1 MNRTRQFAVIFLLAV
16 AVNFAWEMA
25 QSVLYTAMG
34 APLTATWRC
43 LAASLGD
50 GVIVLGIAGSGWLL
64 FGRADWYIRPRLK
77 EYLLMTVLGFTIAV
91 LIERRALAGSRWVY
105 TDQMPIMP
113 IVNVGLVPVLQLIVL
128 PPVVLWMARRV
139 TSP

>member
-1 MNRTRQFAVIFLLAV
+1 VTVSSC
-16 AVNFAWEMA
+16 W
-25 QSVLYTAMG
+25 
-34 APLTATWRC
+34 
-43 LAASLGD
+43 
-50 GVIVLGIAGSGWLL
+50 GIAGSGWLL